1 MLDTDYGNEYANIL
15 EVLLWPSVSDE
26 ISAVHRD
33 HVKIQSAL
41 LSCGTCHICFHF
53 KFLKRNKILI
63 Y

>member
-41 LSCGTCHICFHF
+41 LSCLVLLQ
-53 KFLKRNKILI
+53 KKYLLI
-63 Y
+63 PQFT